1 MTFAR
6 KDQIIQQDS
15 LFRNNLKADMKYPVG
30 PDVKTNQYQKA
41 ISQEVNLVEV
51 KIYVY

>member
-1 MTFAR
+1 MERSNYSAR
-6 KDQIIQQDS
+6 
-15 LFRNNLKADMKYPVG
+15 LFVSKKLKADMKYPVG

-51 KIYVY
+51 EIYIE